1 MDVRQKVN
9 QIMEDSDFNS
19 LPFEERL
26 KISRYMTQQQIL
38 TLWQVM
44 ENYKDYESKV
54 LRDKLRDWLENVII
68 EYEVSLR

>member
-19 LPFEERL
+19 LPFEERR
-26 KISRYMTQQQIL
+26 KISKYMTQQQIL
-38 TLWQVM
+38 TLWQVI

-68 EYEVSLR
+68 GYEVM

>member
-19 LPFEERL
+19 LPFEERR

-44 ENYKDYESKV
+44 ENYKYYESKV

-68 EYEVSLR
+68 GYEVSLR

>member
-19 LPFEERL
+19 LPFEERR

-68 EYEVSLR
+68 GYEVM

>member
-19 LPFEERL
+19 LPFEERR
-26 KISRYMTQQQIL
+26 KISKYMTQQQIL
-38 TLWQVM
+38 TLWQVI
-44 ENYKDYESKV
+44 EKYKDYESKV

-68 EYEVSLR
+68 GYEVM